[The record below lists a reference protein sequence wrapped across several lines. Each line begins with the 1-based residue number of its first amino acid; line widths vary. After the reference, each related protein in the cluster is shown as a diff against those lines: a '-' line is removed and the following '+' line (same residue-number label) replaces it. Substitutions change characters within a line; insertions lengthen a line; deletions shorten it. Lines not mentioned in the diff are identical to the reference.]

1 MKSSGDQGGSQ
12 KVYETQSDLNK
23 TRVGDHEKSA
33 SNIIKDSGRM
43 TLVYWIHEYVIYS
56 QD

>member
-43 TLVYWIHEYVIYS
+43 TLVY
-56 QD
+56 